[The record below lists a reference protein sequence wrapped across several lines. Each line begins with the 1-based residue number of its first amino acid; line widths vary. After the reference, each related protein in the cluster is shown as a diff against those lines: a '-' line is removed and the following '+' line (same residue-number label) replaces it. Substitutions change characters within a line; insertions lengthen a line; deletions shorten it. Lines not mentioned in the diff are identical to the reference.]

1 MEKFDP
7 QQYAENE
14 LERFSLR
21 IPHKLKEELSV
32 IAQQNNMSLNNL
44 ITRCIEF
51 ALRNMSKK

>member
-7 QQYAENE
+7 QQYANNE

-21 IPHKLKEELSV
+21 IPHKLKEELSI
-32 IAQQNNMSLNNL
+32 IAQQENMSLNAL

-51 ALRNMSKK
+51 ALRNR